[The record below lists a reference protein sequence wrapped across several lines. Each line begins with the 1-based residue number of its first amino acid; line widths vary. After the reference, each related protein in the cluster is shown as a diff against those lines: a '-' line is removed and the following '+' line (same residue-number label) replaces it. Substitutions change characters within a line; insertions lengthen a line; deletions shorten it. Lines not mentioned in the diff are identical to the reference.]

1 MTKMMTDLHRYCKLT
16 FLSSLWDTSL
26 KVMVKMCRYSL
37 VLFSSLWDII
47 SKMRTKVFRYNLKT
61 TLLKVLKVCWLS

>member
-1 MTKMMTDLHRYCKLT
+1 MMTDLHKYCILT
-16 FLSSLWDTSL
+16 FSSPLWDTSQ

-47 SKMRTKVFRYNLKT
+47 LKMMIKVFRYNLKT
-61 TLLKVLKVCWLS
+61 TLLKVLKVCWPS